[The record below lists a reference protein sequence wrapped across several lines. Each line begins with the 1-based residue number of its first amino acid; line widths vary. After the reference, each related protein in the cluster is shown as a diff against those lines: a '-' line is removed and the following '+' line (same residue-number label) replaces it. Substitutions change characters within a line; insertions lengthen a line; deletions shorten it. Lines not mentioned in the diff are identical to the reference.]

1 MPDWTKYIRQNL
13 HLHGL
18 RPDREAEI
26 IEDLAQQLED
36 AYREAL
42 AGGMAEAE
50 AAAFARQHVPDWD
63 SLNRELRPPRAV
75 APALEHL
82 QESADAA
89 SRSRRWWAPLGGLLR
104 DLLFGLRM
112 MRKNPGFTLV
122 VVLTLALGIG
132 AASAIFG
139 VVNAVLLRP
148 LPYPSAE
155 RLAIISELGHMRNRA
170 PETFSVSW
178 QDYQDWRKQVRSLEH
193 LGVFRTQ
200 NANLTRVNPPD
211 RLLVSMTSADV
222 FNALGVRPLLGRA
235 FVPEEDEPDAAA
247 TVILSETMWRSRF
260 GAAPD
265 ILERTI
271 TLDGMNYQVVGVMS
285 DSVRFP
291 ARVDCWVPLGQFVNT
306 MPPERG
312 TIRGLPQSGGCVRA

>member
-1 MPDWTKYIRQNL
+1 L

-18 RPDREAEI
+18 RPDREAEL

-42 AGGMAEAE
+42 AGGMAEAN
-50 AAAFARQHVPDWD
+50 AVAFARQHVPDWD
-63 SLNRELRPPRAV
+63 SLSRELQRLPRGA
-75 APALEHL
+75 ASALAHL
-82 QESADAA
+82 QESADTA
-89 SRSRRWWAPLGGLLR
+89 SRSRRWWAALGGLLR

-112 MRKNPGFTLV
+112 MRRDPGFTLV

-148 LPYPSAE
+148 MPYPNAE
-155 RLAIISELGHMRNRA
+155 RLAMIWELGKMPNKA
-170 PETFSVSW
+170 PEAFSVSW
-178 QDYQDWRKQVRSLEH
+178 QDYRDWRKQVRSLEH
-193 LGVFRTQ
+193 LGVFRLQ

-211 RLLVSMTSADV
+211 RLQVSMTSADV
-222 FNALGVRPLLGRA
+222 FNALGVRPLLGRL
-235 FVPEEDEPDAAA
+235 FVPEEDEPVAAS

-271 TLDGMNYQVVGVMS
+271 TLDGMNYQVVGVMP
-285 DSVRFP
+285 DNMRFP
-291 ARVDCWVPLGQFVNT
+291 ARVDCWVPCAA
-306 MPPERG
+306 R
-312 TIRGLPQSGGCVRA
+312 